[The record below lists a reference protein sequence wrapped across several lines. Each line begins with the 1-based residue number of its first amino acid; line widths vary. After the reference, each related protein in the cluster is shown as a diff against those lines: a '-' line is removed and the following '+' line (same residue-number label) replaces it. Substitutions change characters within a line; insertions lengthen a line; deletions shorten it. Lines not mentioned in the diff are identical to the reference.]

1 MKKAQ
6 LLTGPFSPRTA
17 QFEDGRP
24 MNPYATLSSP
34 RSCADETS
42 VHLRAPTP
50 PRPEAGAGISGRC
63 GDGGSSR
70 RK

>member
-34 RSCADETS
+34 RSGAVEN
-42 VHLRAPTP
+42 LRAPTP
-50 PRPEAGAGISGRC
+50 PPGAGISGRC
-63 GDGGSSR
+63 GDGGYSR